1 MIAINIEP
9 AIRNVYTYPR
19 LPISPVLTGPDTF
32 AILML
37 VLAEPLL
44 KLTVIV

>member
-19 LPISPVLTGPDTF
+19 LPISPVLTGPDAF
-32 AILML
+32 ATLIL
-37 VLAEPLL
+37 PH
-44 KLTVIV
+44 